1 MHVQAAT
8 LNAYKNPQ
16 HDSRHKHIQSEKA
29 TDAVCEK
36 LLKKQRHL
44 QTMLHYP
51 RDELPVRQNHA
62 QNAE

>member
-1 MHVQAAT
+1 
-8 LNAYKNPQ
+8 
-16 HDSRHKHIQSEKA
+16 
-29 TDAVCEK
+29 
-36 LLKKQRHL
+36 LKKQRHL